1 MENNQIENRKLI
13 YGCMQLGGGWNNH
26 QITSKDVQQAEQLIF
41 EAISGGIT
49 TFDHADIYTFGKAEK
64 VFGEVLKLHSSL
76 REKVSIQTKAGILL
90 GAGPLGSNI
99 YNNSKDYLWEQLKK
113 SLQNLKC
120 DFLDTF
126 FVHRPSA
133 LTHYKD
139 LATTFQEM
147 YDAGLV
153 KNFGI
158 SNVSASYF
166 NAMKEFCLVPFNT
179 VQLQLSLGHADL
191 ILDEMLFNTSNYNQ
205 SQTAGNKIY
214 LFPTGTEIQAWGALD
229 KGLFLNDLPDSDE
242 GTSAVNRMVSD
253 LAEKYETTKH
263 AIVLSWL
270 FSLPYNII
278 PVIGTTNLKS
288 LKACFGGLHIIISDE
303 DWYKLLILAHGN
315 KLP

>member
-26 QITSKDVQQAEQLIF
+26 PITTKDIEQAENLVF

-76 REKVSIQTKAGILL
+76 REKINIQTKAGILL

-99 YNNSKDYLWEQLKK
+99 YNNTKKYLWEQLKL

-120 DFLDTF
+120 EYLDTF

-133 LTHYKD
+133 LTHYKE
-139 LATTFQEM
+139 LASTFQEM

-153 KNFGI
+153 KYFGI

-166 NAMKEFCLVPFNT
+166 NTLKEFCFVPCNT
-179 VQLQLSLGHADL
+179 TQLQLSLGHADL
-191 ILDEMLFNTSNYNQ
+191 ILDEMLFNNSYNGDAL
-205 SQTAGNKIY
+205 TTGNKIHH
-214 LFPTGTEIQAWGALD
+214 FPTGTEIQAWGALD
-229 KGLFLNDLPDSDE
+229 KGLFLNDLPETDE
-242 GTSAVNRMVSD
+242 GTSAVNKMVSN
-253 LAEKYETTKH
+253 LAEKHETTKH

-270 FSLPYNII
+270 FSLPYHII
-278 PVIGTTNLKS
+278 PVIGTTNLKN
-288 LKACFGGLHIIISDE
+288 LKACFGGLHITLSDE
-303 DWYKLLILAHGN
+303 DWYSLLILAYGW